1 MPTIPAT
8 SVFLSLYRGLL
19 RILPRS
25 FQEDFGEEMV
35 AFLLMRLE
43 QTPEPLVRARIWIL
57 AILDLLI
64 TGWADRWARRQ
75 QKRAGRKAPGQDHR
89 SAEERFMR
97 WDELRQDLAYAF
109 RTLRRSPAY
118 TAVVLLTLGVGIALN
133 TLVFSVMNP
142 FLFRPLP
149 YAAPQELVHLGGLDP
164 LNGWDGGRFSSP
176 QLADFQDQAR
186 AFHGLAG
193 YYYGSV
199 NVTGD
204 LAAEQV
210 TASWVTGD
218 LFPLLG
224 VTPFHGRIL
233 GPEDDEPGGPA
244 VVLLGKGF
252 WMRRFGGDPGIVG
265 EDIRLDGVLHTVVG
279 ILPTE
284 FNFPFNAVEMW
295 LPMRAQPAQDA
306 RDHMG
311 TLIIGRLADGWTP
324 ATALEE
330 INSVHGHLSELH
342 PDSDGRYQA
351 IVLKPLREALN
362 FASDILGPAFLIL
375 LVGMGLVLV
384 IACVNVTS
392 LNLARLGSR
401 TKELGLRQA
410 LGASR
415 RRLVRQ
421 FLAEAMVLAVGGG
434 VLGAGLAY
442 LGTGLLRG
450 LVPPDLYRV
459 GEVSLDGRVLAFTGL
474 VALSTPLFFAL
485 APAWTATR
493 RAIAQVLQEGSK
505 GSGTGRKSLKGR
517 RVLVVVEVTMAVA
530 LVSGT
535 GLMVRSL
542 VNATST
548 DVGFHAHR
556 ILTAELE
563 PDRGSSEDVHTLNN
577 RFQALVQGI
586 QRLPGVEGVGT
597 ASHLPLNH
605 ETFNI
610 RFTTPDNQGTPL
622 EDRPTA
628 FSSRVGPNYLT
639 AMGVPLLSGRSFQ
652 PEDGEPGAN
661 SILVTN
667 GLAEQ
672 LWPGASPVGQ
682 SLIYGDEEEPNLGT
696 VVGVVGDVR
705 WDGLTGTPR
714 AHIFRPLVGTAS
726 RRRFLVISA
735 APSTTPQ
742 ALLEPVRQALYRL
755 EPELPAVLRPM
766 TDIVREST
774 GLWAISSLFLGG
786 FGLVALA
793 LAALGIYGIVAY
805 SVSQRTREMG
815 LRLALG
821 ADPSRLLRGVVAEG
835 LRLTSLGLVLGAVAS
850 VGAGILLSN
859 VLFGVGALDP
869 VTLGSTAGA
878 FLAVAGV
885 SAFLPARRAASVDVL
900 EAIRDE

>member
-1 MPTIPAT
+1 M
-8 SVFLSLYRGLL
+8 G
-19 RILPRS
+19 
-25 FQEDFGEEMV
+25 
-35 AFLLMRLE
+35 
-43 QTPEPLVRARIWIL
+43 RARVWIS
-57 AILDLLI
+57 AILDVVA
-64 TGWADRWARRQ
+64 TGWTSRWAQRRQ
-75 QKRAGRKAPGQDHR
+75 KKDWQKGGARQYR
-89 SAEERFMR
+89 SSEKRFMN
-97 WDELRQDLAYAF
+97 WDELRQDLVYAF
-109 RTLRRSPAY
+109 RTLRRSPGY
-118 TAVVLLTLGVGIALN
+118 TSVVLLTLGVGIALN

-149 YAAPQELVHLGGLDP
+149 YTAPQELVHLGGLDP
-164 LNGWDGGRFSSP
+164 LSGWDGGRFSLP
-176 QLADFQDQAR
+176 QLADFQEQSR
-186 AFHGLAG
+186 AFQGMAG

-204 LAAEQV
+204 VAAEQV
-210 TASWVTGD
+210 TSSWVTGN

-224 VTPFHGRIL
+224 VTPSLGRIL
-233 GPEDDEPGGPA
+233 GPQDDEPGGPP
-244 VVLLGKGF
+244 VVLLGHGL

-265 EDIRLDGVLHTVVG
+265 KDIRLDGVLHTVAGV
-279 ILPTE
+279 LPTE

-295 LPMRAQPAQDA
+295 LPMRARPTEEA
-306 RDHMG
+306 RSDMG
-311 TLIIGRLADGWTP
+311 TLVIGRLGDGWTP
-324 ATALEE
+324 RSALEE
-330 INSVHGHLSELH
+330 INSVHGQLARLYPE
-342 PDSDGRYQA
+342 SDGRYQA

-401 TKELGLRQA
+401 TREVGLRQA
-410 LGASR
+410 LGAGR

-421 FLAEAMVLAVGGG
+421 FLVEAMVLAMGGG
-434 VLGAGLAY
+434 ILGVGLAY
-442 LGTGLLRG
+442 LGTNLLTG

-459 GEVSLDGRVLAFTGL
+459 GEVSLDGRVLAFSGL

-493 RAIAQVLQEGSK
+493 KAIAQLLQEGSR
-505 GSGTGRKSLKGR
+505 GSGTGRRALRGR
-517 RVLVVVEVTMAVA
+517 RILVVAEVTMAVA

-542 VNATST
+542 ANAMST
-548 DVGFHAHR
+548 DVGFRADR

-563 PDRGSSEDVHTLNN
+563 PDRGSTDDVQALNL

-586 QRLPGVEGVGT
+586 QRISGVEGVGT

-605 ETFNI
+605 ETFTI
-610 RFTTPDNQGTPL
+610 RYTTPDGQGIPL
-622 EDRPTA
+622 EDRPSA
-628 FSSRVGPNYLT
+628 FTSRVGPDDLVT
-639 AMGVPLLSGRSFQ
+639 MGIPLLSGRAFQ
-652 PEDGEPGAN
+652 PEDGETGAN
-661 SILVTN
+661 GILVTR
-667 GLAEQ
+667 GLVEQ
-672 LWPGASPVGQ
+672 LWPGGSPVGQ
-682 SLIYGDEEEPNLGT
+682 TLIYGDEEEPT
-696 VVGVVGDVR
+696 VASVLGVVGDLR
-705 WDGLTGTPR
+705 WDGLAGTPR
-714 AHIFRPLVGTAS
+714 PHIFRPLVGTAS

-735 APSTTPQ
+735 GPGTTPQ
-742 ALLEPVRQALYRL
+742 SLLEPVRQALYTL
-755 EPELPAVLRPM
+755 DPELPAVLRPM
-766 TDIVREST
+766 MEIVKEST

-821 ADPSRLLRGVVAEG
+821 AEPSRLLRGVVTEG

-850 VGAGILLSN
+850 VGAGVLLSN
-859 VLFGVGALDP
+859 VLFGVGAVDP

-900 EAIRDE
+900 EAIREE